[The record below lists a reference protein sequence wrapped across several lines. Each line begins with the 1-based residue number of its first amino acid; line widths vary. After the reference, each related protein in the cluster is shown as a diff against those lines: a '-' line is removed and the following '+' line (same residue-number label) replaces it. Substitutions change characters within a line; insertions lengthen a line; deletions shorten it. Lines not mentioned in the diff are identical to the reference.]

1 MSHRTGTEP
10 VTARSAL
17 TLRLVLSLVA
27 LPVFV
32 AGTVLFAVR
41 AGTSG
46 PLDSPGPAVLVALA
60 LACGV
65 LALVAAVDLLVIG
78 RRFSHE
84 KHGGP
89 HAP

>member
-17 TLRLVLSLVA
+17 ALRLVLSLVT

-32 AGTVLFAVR
+32 AGTALFAVR

-46 PLDSPGPAVLVALA
+46 HLDCPGPAVLAALA
-60 LACGV
+60 LVCGV

-89 HAP
+89 HVP

>member
-17 TLRLVLSLVA
+17 TPRLVLSLVA

-32 AGTVLFAVR
+32 AGTVLFAIW

-60 LACGV
+60 VVCGV

-84 KHGGP
+84 RHSGP